1 MQKTTQNDTALI
13 APLFR
18 IGALAKMTG
27 IPVSTLRIWE
37 VRHHAFSPS
46 KTTGKHRLYSQDDV
60 HKAVLLK
67 QLSRQGHAIS
77 TIAPLQASALERM
90 RQPQDAEQAQ
100 EALAGPPTAPR
111 QAAGTVSLAVIGAG
125 IAGRVASAKFSREFL
140 GSSLR
145 VTDSFP
151 DLAQAGA
158 AGFREPPQILLVKVN
173 TLHDSIR
180 SEIQALALKQGV
192 VHTVVVYGFAQ
203 EAVVETMRMAGIL
216 VRRGPVSDHELSDLI
231 SSVLL
236 VDTAK
241 SLGGVHADSLIPPR
255 KYSDDTLSRVAGIS
269 SSMLCECPRHVA
281 ELIAQLASFEQYSQ
295 ECLNKNEEDA
305 HLHAYLHAISGS
317 ARALF
322 ERALEMVA
330 RHENITLDTE
340 PPAAG
345 AVKTPGLQDE
355 GSPPHP
361 MAR

>member
-1 MQKTTQNDTALI
+1 MQKTTQTEPLLIDT
-13 APLFR
+13 LFR
-18 IGALAKMTG
+18 IGAVAKMTG

-46 KTTGKHRLYSQDDV
+46 KTAGKHRLYSQEDV
-60 HKAVLLK
+60 HKAGLLK

-77 TIAPLQASALERM
+77 AIAPLQASELERM
-90 RQPQDAEQAQ
+90 RPPQAVPASLP
-100 EALAGPPTAPR
+100 AAAR
-111 QAAGTVSLAVIGAG
+111 QADGMVSLAVIGAG
-125 IAGRVASAKFSREFL
+125 IADRVASGKFVRHFL
-140 GSSLR
+140 GSTLR
-145 VTDSFP
+145 VTDRFT

-158 AGFREPPQILLVKVN
+158 AGFREQPQILLVKVN
-173 TLHDSIR
+173 TLHESIR
-180 SEIQALALKQGV
+180 SEIQEMALKQGV
-192 VHTVVVYGFAQ
+192 VHTLVVYGFAQ
-203 EAVVETMRMAGIL
+203 EAVVQAMRAAGIL
-216 VRRGPVSDHELSDLI
+216 VRRGPVSDYELSDLI

-255 KYSDDTLSRVAGIS
+255 KYSDETLSRVAGIS
-269 SSMLCECPRHVA
+269 SNMLCECPRHVA

-330 RHENITLDTE
+330 QHENITLVADTAF
-340 PPAAG
+340 P
-345 AVKTPGLQDE
+345 D
-355 GSPPHP
+355 
-361 MAR
+361 ARTG

>member
-1 MQKTTQNDTALI
+1 MPMQKTTQEDSVLTNS
-13 APLFR
+13 LFR

-46 KTTGKHRLYSQDDV
+46 KTAGKHRLYSQEDV
-60 HKAVLLK
+60 HKAGLLK

-77 TIAPLQASALERM
+77 TIAPLQAAALEKM
-90 RQPQDAEQAQ
+90 QQPEAAPARAPAESR
-100 EALAGPPTAPR
+100 P
-111 QAAGTVSLAVIGAG
+111 AAGLVTLSVIGAG
-125 IAGRVASAKFSREFL
+125 IAGRVASGRFARQLL
-140 GSSLR
+140 GRSLR

-158 AGFREPPQILLVKVN
+158 AGFREQPQILLIQVN
-173 TLHDSIR
+173 TLQDSIR
-180 SEIQALALKQGV
+180 SEIQQLALERGV
-192 VHTVVVYGFAQ
+192 AHTLVIYGFAP
-203 EAVVETMRMAGIL
+203 EAVVQAMRVAGIL
-216 VRRGPVSDHELSDLI
+216 VRRGPVSDYELSDLI

-241 SLGGVHADSLIPPR
+241 SLGGVHAESLIPPR
-255 KYSDDTLSRVAGIS
+255 KYSDETLSRVAGIS

-295 ECLNKNEEDA
+295 ECLSKNDEDA

-322 ERALEMVA
+322 ERGLEMVA
-330 RHENITLDTE
+330 RHENISLEADTAH
-340 PPAAG
+340 PTGGSVQQPG
-345 AVKTPGLQDE
+345 AQDD
-355 GSPPHP
+355 GSPHP
-361 MAR
+361 MAT

>member
-1 MQKTTQNDTALI
+1 MQKTTQNDPVLTNT
-13 APLFR
+13 PFR

-46 KTTGKHRLYSQDDV
+46 KTTGKHRLYSQEDV
-60 HKAVLLK
+60 HKAGLLK
-67 QLSRQGHAIS
+67 ELSRQGHAIS
-77 TIAPLQASALERM
+77 TIALLEAAALERLQ
-90 RQPQDAEQAQ
+90 QPQKVLSRPP
-100 EALAGPPTAPR
+100 EAPKQP
-111 QAAGTVSLAVIGAG
+111 AGTVSLAVIGAG
-125 IAGRVASAKFSREFL
+125 IADRVASGKFIRQFL

-145 VTDSFP
+145 VTDSFA
-151 DLAQAGA
+151 DLAQADA

-180 SEIQALALKQGV
+180 KQIQALALKQGV
-192 VHTVVVYGFAQ
+192 AHTVVVYGFAQ
-203 EAVVETMRMAGIL
+203 EAVVQAMRMAGTL
-216 VRRGPVSDHELSDLI
+216 VRRGPVSDYELSDLI

-241 SLGGVHADSLIPPR
+241 SLGGIHADSLIPPR

-269 SSMLCECPRHVA
+269 SNMLCECPRHVA

-305 HLHAYLHAISGS
+305 HLHAHLHAISGS

-330 RHENITLDTE
+330 QHENIPLMADFE
-340 PPAAG
+340 PTG
-345 AVKTPGLQDE
+345 GRI
-355 GSPPHP
+355 G
-361 MAR
+361 

>member
-1 MQKTTQNDTALI
+1 MKKTTQETNEPVDT
-13 APLFR
+13 LFR
-18 IGALAKMTG
+18 IGALADMTG

-37 VRHHAFSPS
+37 LRHHAFSPS
-46 KTTGKHRLYSQDDV
+46 KTAGKHRLYSALDV
-60 HKAVLLK
+60 HKAGLLK

-77 TIAPLQASALERM
+77 TIAPLQAAELEQLQ
-90 RQPQDAEQAQ
+90 QPHPP
-100 EALAGPPTAPR
+100 LARPAAAPR

-125 IAGRVASAKFSREFL
+125 IAGRVASGKFIRQFQ
-140 GSSLR
+140 GTSLR

-158 AGFREPPQILLVKVN
+158 AGFREQPQILLVKVN

-180 SEIQALALKQGV
+180 KEIQELARQQGV

-203 EAVVETMRMAGIL
+203 EAVVHAMRAAGTL
-216 VRRGPVSDHELSDLI
+216 VRRGPVSDYELSDLI
-231 SSVLL
+231 SSVML
-236 VDTAK
+236 VDAAK
-241 SLGGVHADSLIPPR
+241 SLGGVHVDSLIPPR

-269 SSMLCECPRHVA
+269 SNMLCECPRHVA

-305 HLHAYLHAISGS
+305 HLHAHLHAISGS

-330 RHENITLDTE
+330 QHENIPLVADT
-340 PPAAG
+340 ALSDAQ
-345 AVKTPGLQDE
+345 AD
-355 GSPPHP
+355 
-361 MAR
+361 

>member
-1 MQKTTQNDTALI
+1 MQKTTQNEPVLMDTI
-13 APLFR
+13 FR
-18 IGALAKMTG
+18 IGVLAKITG

-46 KTTGKHRLYSQDDV
+46 KTAGKHRLYSQEDA
-60 HKAVLLK
+60 HKAGLLK

-77 TIAPLQASALERM
+77 TIAPLQVAELERL
-90 RQPQDAEQAQ
+90 RQPQEVLASPPAAPSQA
-100 EALAGPPTAPR
+100 G
-111 QAAGTVSLAVIGAG
+111 GTVSLAVIGAG
-125 IAGRVASAKFSREFL
+125 IAGRVASGKFARQFL

-145 VTDSFP
+145 VTDSFT

-158 AGFREPPQILLVKVN
+158 AGFREPPHILLIQVN

-180 SEIQALALKQGV
+180 SQIQELASKQGV
-192 VHTVVVYGFAQ
+192 VHTLVVYGFAQ
-203 EAVVETMRMAGIL
+203 EAVVEAMRVAGIL
-216 VRRGPVSDHELSDLI
+216 VRRGPVSNYELSDLI

-241 SLGGVHADSLIPPR
+241 SLGGVHPGSLIPPR

-269 SSMLCECPRHVA
+269 SNMLCECPRHVA

-330 RHENITLDTE
+330 QHENITLLPDAL
-340 PPAAG
+340 PLAG
-345 AVKTPGLQDE
+345 APVQEPAGRDAGTTDSMPV
-355 GSPPHP
+355 
-361 MAR
+361 

>member
-1 MQKTTQNDTALI
+1 MQKTTQNDPVLI
-13 APLFR
+13 DTLFR

-46 KTTGKHRLYSQDDV
+46 KTTGKHRLYSHEDAR
-60 HKAVLLK
+60 KASLLK
-67 QLSRQGHAIS
+67 QLSQQGHAIS
-77 TIAPLQASALERM
+77 AIAPLQTAALERLQ
-90 RQPQDAEQAQ
+90 QPQ
-100 EALAGPPTAPR
+100 EALASSPEMTE
-111 QAAGTVSLAVIGAG
+111 QATGTVSLAVVGAG
-125 IAGRVASAKFSREFL
+125 LANRMASGKFIRQFL

-145 VTDSFP
+145 VTDSFA

-158 AGFREPPQILLVKVN
+158 AGFQEPPQILLVKVN
-173 TLHDSIR
+173 TLHDSVR
-180 SEIQALALKQGV
+180 SQIQELALKQGV
-192 VHTVVVYGFAQ
+192 AHTLVVYGFAQ
-203 EAVVETMRMAGIL
+203 EAVVQAMRAGGIL
-216 VRRGPVSDHELSDLI
+216 VRRGPVSDYELSDLI

-269 SSMLCECPRHVA
+269 SNMLCECPRHVA

-305 HLHAYLHAISGS
+305 HLHAHLHAISGS

-330 RHENITLDTE
+330 QHENIPLAADTE
-340 PPAAG
+340 LPARAS
-345 AVKTPGLQDE
+345 V
-355 GSPPHP
+355 
-361 MAR
+361 R

>member
-1 MQKTTQNDTALI
+1 
-13 APLFR
+13 
-18 IGALAKMTG
+18 MTG

-46 KTTGKHRLYSQDDV
+46 KTTGKHRLYSQEDV
-60 HKAVLLK
+60 HKAGLLK

-77 TIAPLQASALERM
+77 TIAPLQAAELERLQ
-90 RQPQDAEQAQ
+90 QPHKALDSPP
-100 EALAGPPTAPR
+100 EAPT

-125 IAGRVASAKFSREFL
+125 ITGRVASGKFIRHFL

-151 DLAQAGA
+151 DLAQAGV
-158 AGFREPPQILLVKVN
+158 AGFQEPPQILLVKVN

-180 SEIQALALKQGV
+180 SQIQELALKQGV
-192 VHTVVVYGFAQ
+192 VHTLVVYGFAQ
-203 EAVVETMRMAGIL
+203 EAVVQAMREAGIL
-216 VRRGPVSDHELSDLI
+216 VRRGPVSDYELSDLI

-269 SSMLCECPRHVA
+269 SNMLCECPRHVA

-305 HLHAYLHAISGS
+305 HLHAHLHAISGS

-330 RHENITLDTE
+330 QHENIPLVDDTE
-340 PPAAG
+340 PPARA
-345 AVKTPGLQDE
+345 AVRSPGGVKDE
-355 GSPPHP
+355 ESPQP
-361 MAR
+361 MSTRPAA